1 MERSFLGE
9 LKLENSC
16 RFLLFK
22 VDEMQYAV
30 SMEYVAYIVSATGP
44 FPSCRL
50 PDQNSYVESVIN
62 IGQQLITII
71 ELSVLKNSI
80 PLYRSECQRPLILV
94 LDYSNSLVGLMA
106 DYIDSPLENSELKIE
121 RDEFDHQN
129 FLIYD
134 KQNFI
139 LFDVPEFYKKLC
151 DL

>member
-1 MERSFLGE
+1 MESGLLGE

-16 RFLLFK
+16 RFLLLK

-30 SMEYVAYIVSATGP
+30 SMEYVAYIVSATEP

-50 PDQNSYVESVIN
+50 PERNSYIERIIN
-62 IGQQLITII
+62 IGRQLITVID
-71 ELSVLKNSI
+71 LSVLENSKTS
-80 PLYRSECQRPLILV
+80 YRNKCQRPLILV
-94 LDYSNSLVGLMA
+94 LNYNNTLVGLLA

-121 RDEFDHQN
+121 KDEFEQQN
-129 FLIYD
+129 FLIYQ

-139 LFDVPEFYKKLC
+139 LLDVPVFYKKLC

>member
-30 SMEYVAYIVSATGP
+30 SMEYVAYIVSATEP

>member
-30 SMEYVAYIVSATGP
+30 SMEYVAYIVSATEA

-121 RDEFDHQN
+121 RDEFNHQN

-139 LFDVPEFYKKLC
+139 LFDVPEFYKKLG